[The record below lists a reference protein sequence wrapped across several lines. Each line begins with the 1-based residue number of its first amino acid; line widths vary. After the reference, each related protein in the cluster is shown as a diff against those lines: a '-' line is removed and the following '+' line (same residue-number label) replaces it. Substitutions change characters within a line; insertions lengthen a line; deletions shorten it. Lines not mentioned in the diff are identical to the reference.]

1 MIPSSNHNAQK
12 SRVGSK
18 NIVSKD
24 VLDTNIPI
32 FTTQKKRILEFAK
45 EKQIPSKFVLPLFEE
60 SMIDPTKSDI
70 SEKYATLE
78 EMLRINLDE
87 NKPISKIVE
96 TLHESYPSIAE
107 KEILYFISDLIKLD
121 NHFYK
126 EAEIVF
132 PRYKDPET
140 FENEKINFEEM
151 DIPKLLEK
159 DKNDLKK
166 IKLFFKNIVK
176 IDPVLTSDMTL
187 TKVTVEYD
195 IITPN
200 KEILLEMAPDL
211 FANINLNSE
220 IPYVQ
225 HNDQRSTKYKVFN
238 GETFETRP
246 PFKLF
251 EQKFGKFEDKN
262 MLYFIVFADK
272 IKNIQDFTKSSFIS
286 AAINLDKST
295 LSFKYLIL
303 SHRSEQEILNAFQI
317 VLPDLKFKN
326 RREKN
331 YGADF
336 NVYYMSVRE
345 DSFLDLLLTEPF
357 QQETKNLF
365 SSVLFA
371 DEFEKPIS
379 EKKKLKLYYDTN
391 LAFDHKLKSERG
403 SLDLEKTREKDLT
416 KTASLGFY
424 MTQYISGYND
434 AQQSKG
440 RYTMT
445 NFERNTKTEEKI
457 IGIKTTPFQSILL
470 EPKTPYIT
478 VSISKAVNRFVLFQ
492 FMNIFSR
499 LLNLYNQ
506 VKDQYEKIYENLIPE
521 LKDQEVIDDDLTLIR
536 KPKPKDEEE
545 KQVGISTIAPEIFT
559 SSYSRDC
566 QFKNQPIIISEDE
579 IDFWKNQKI
588 KKGKQ
593 MIERP
598 VLKLGD
604 YHFVCTSDDHPYV
617 AFKENLDDERKY
629 PYYPCC
635 YSKPQKEIK
644 KREKGTSS
652 RSKAPIKTNK
662 VLGMGGLGN
671 IPTAIEEMIKGAFEK
686 EVNLFRMGT
695 FIDANSF
702 LACVLIALQDK
713 NFLKLEISSQ
723 KEQYI
728 KKIKKAIFDS
738 ANFNVASSELFDITN
753 EERKELFMR
762 QNEFLDPALFY
773 RVLEE
778 VFGLNIFVFSASLPK
793 PNVETTYSL
802 EISRFSAVP
811 IHSYRK
817 EYPTMLVYK
826 HWGSETDHLRYPQCE
841 LIVAGLETI
850 DALLFTSDLAQ
861 YLLKGYFISSEVF
874 GKIYIP
880 NDKYFQNYDS
890 SVIYKLFNTR
900 FVEKFLDPKSPIKAI
915 GQIID
920 EKGKLAG
927 LHLQNGNTKM
937 TIGVPPFA
945 PQDLPVVNKIYKI
958 NLQDA
963 LKIFKNLPTGFSYQE
978 DKAVAVWFKILSME
992 FGIQVPIEPLD
1003 SDKIKMKYKLPE
1015 VPENRFRLEKQ
1026 ASQIQRLFKLQKDV
1040 NIVVQIVRWLFLLYI
1055 KDKRN
1060 ITIDEKIQLS
1070 EEFIDSFVKLKG
1082 RREETD
1088 SSKIY
1093 DFSNLERKLPSIKQ
1107 NLKQIMKELEESAP
1121 TLIQDGKIIISGKQ
1135 FYQRIIESLEHFIRL
1150 NLPIAIP
1157 QYLDEYYAS
1166 IYDYPRIPK
1175 NIVFLSK
1182 IDFDRWF
1189 KQAKENPTSSYP
1201 VYYSLKGKL
1210 NEFNNPYL
1218 YALEIEK
1225 PSVGNPFGENFLFL
1239 IQNAPFINSKQSALA
1254 NAILWKNN
1262 KINRPEVSEIPIS
1275 EFNNYKVFTIGQNEK
1290 LALIE
1295 DKSNPNRKYETI
1307 FVLKYPTIDRYAS
1320 VLPL

>member
-1 MIPSSNHNAQK
+1 MITSSNIVPK
-12 SRVGSK
+12 SRIGSK
-18 NIVSKD
+18 NVVSKD
-24 VLDTNIPI
+24 ILETNIPI

-45 EKQIPSKFVLPLFEE
+45 EKQIPSKFVIPLFESSQE
-60 SMIDPTKSDI
+60 SVVNPTKSDI
-70 SEKYATLE
+70 SEKYITLDE
-78 EMLRINLDE
+78 LLRVKLDE
-87 NKPISKIVE
+87 NIPISKIVE
-96 TLHESYPSIAE
+96 TIHETYPSIIE
-107 KEILYFISDLIKLD
+107 KEILYYIADIIKLD
-121 NHFYK
+121 KKFYK
-126 EAEIVF
+126 EAEIIF
-132 PRYKDPET
+132 SRYKDPET
-140 FENEKINFEEM
+140 FENEKINFEEI
-151 DIPKLLEK
+151 DIPKLFEK
-159 DKNDLKK
+159 DKKDLKQ
-166 IKLFFKNIVK
+166 IKSLFQNIVK

-195 IITPN
+195 ILTPN

-211 FANINLNSE
+211 FANIALNAE
-220 IPYVQ
+220 VPYVQ
-225 HNDQRSTKYKVFN
+225 YNEQRFTKYKVFN

-251 EQKFGKFEDKN
+251 EQKFAKFEEKN

-272 IKNIQDFTKSSFIS
+272 VKSIQDFTKSSYIS
-286 AAINLDKST
+286 AAIDLDQST

-303 SHRSEQEILNAFQI
+303 SHRTEQELLNALQT

-336 NVYYMSVRE
+336 NVYYMTVRE
-345 DSFLDLLLTEPF
+345 DSFLDLLLTESF
-357 QQETKNLF
+357 QEDTKNLF
-365 SSVLFA
+365 SSLLFA

-391 LAFDHKLKSERG
+391 IAFDHKLRSEIG
-403 SLDLEKTREKDLT
+403 SFKEEQIRDKDLT
-416 KTASLGFY
+416 KIASLGFY
-424 MTQYISGYND
+424 MTQYISGFND
-434 AQQSKG
+434 AQQTKG

-445 NFERNTKTEEKI
+445 NFERNVKTEDKI
-457 IGIKTTPFQSILL
+457 IGLKNTPFQSILL
-470 EPKTPYIT
+470 EPKTPYLT

-499 LLNLYNQ
+499 LLNIYNQ
-506 VKDQYEKIYENLIPE
+506 VKDQYEKIYENLIPD
-521 LKDQEVIDDDLTLIR
+521 LKDQQVIDQDLNLIR
-536 KPKPKDEEE
+536 KPKEEEE
-545 KQVGISTIAPEIFT
+545 KQIGISTIAPEIFT

-566 QFKNQPIIISEDE
+566 QYKNQPIIISEEE
-579 IDFWKNQKI
+579 IEFWKNQKI

-604 YHFVCTSDDHPYV
+604 YHFVCTSDEHPYV
-617 AFKENLDDERKY
+617 AFKENLDEERKY

-635 YSKPQKEIK
+635 YAKPQKEIR

-671 IPTAIEEMIKGAFEK
+671 IPTPIEEMIKGAFEK

-695 FIDANSF
+695 FINANSF

-713 NFLKLEISSQ
+713 NFMKLEINSQ

-728 KKIKKAIFDS
+728 NKIKKAIVDS
-738 ANFNVASSELFDITN
+738 ANFDVTSSELFDITN
-753 EERKELFMR
+753 EERKQLFMR
-762 QNEFLDPALFY
+762 ENEFLDPALFY
-773 RVLEE
+773 RVTEE

-802 EISRFSAVP
+802 EISRFSSVP
-811 IHSYRK
+811 MHSYRK

-826 HWGSETDHLRYPQCE
+826 HWGSETDHLQHPQCE

-850 DALLFTSDLAQ
+850 DALMFTSDLAK

-880 NDKYFQNYDS
+880 DDKYFQNYDS
-890 SVIYKLFNTR
+890 TTIYKLFDTNFMDR
-900 FVEKFLDPKSPIKAI
+900 FLDPKSPIKAT

-927 LHLQNGNTKM
+927 LQIQIGNMKM
-937 TIGVPPFA
+937 TMGMPPFS
-945 PQDLPVVNKIYKI
+945 PQDLPVVNKIYKS
-958 NLQDA
+958 NLQDV
-963 LKIFKNLPTGFSYQE
+963 LKIFKNSPSGFSYQN
-978 DKAVAVWFKILSME
+978 DKAVAVWFKILTME
-992 FGIQVPIEPLD
+992 FGIQIPIEPID
-1003 SDKIKMKYKLPE
+1003 REKIEKKYKLPE
-1015 VPENRFRLEKQ
+1015 VPENRFQLEKQ
-1026 ASQIQRLFKLQKDV
+1026 PSQIQRLFKLQKDV
-1040 NIVVQIVRWLFLLYI
+1040 NIIVQIVRWLFLLFI
-1055 KDKRN
+1055 KDERN
-1060 ITIDEKIQLS
+1060 ITIEEKLERS
-1070 EEFIDSFVKLKG
+1070 EEFIETFIKVKSRK
-1082 RREETD
+1082 EESD
-1088 SSKIY
+1088 SSKVY
-1093 DFSNLERKLPSIKQ
+1093 DFTNLARKLPDIKQ
-1107 NLKQIMKELEESAP
+1107 NLKKIMKELEESAP
-1121 TLIQDGKIIISGKQ
+1121 TLIDEGKIIISGKQ
-1135 FYQRIIESLEHFIRL
+1135 FYQRIRESLEHFIRL
-1150 NLPIAIP
+1150 NLPISIP
-1157 QYLDEYYAS
+1157 QYLDEYYSS

-1210 NEFNNPYL
+1210 FEYNNPYL

-1225 PSVGNPFGENFLFL
+1225 PSVKNPFGENFLFL
-1239 IQNAPFINSKQSALA
+1239 IQNAPFINSKESALA
-1254 NAILWKNN
+1254 NSVLWKNN
-1262 KINRPEVSEIPIS
+1262 KINRPEVSEAPIS
-1275 EFNNYKVFTIGQNEK
+1275 EFVNYKVFTIGQNEK
-1290 LALIE
+1290 LTLIE
-1295 DKSNPNRKYETI
+1295 DKTNPNRKYETI
-1307 FVLKYPTIDRYAS
+1307 FVLKYPNIDRYAS
-1320 VLPL
+1320 ILSL